1 MIDLDVDSLFIY
13 FGDDYVVNEHI
24 KIHQPTIKWSNS
36 TNLLSPL

>member
-1 MIDLDVDSLFIY
+1 MIDLEADSLTLY
-13 FGDDYVVNEHI
+13 FNNDYVINDKI